1 MFFALTTLATA
12 NIEFFLSGATAA
24 LALYTGT
31 KIPKKMWR

>member
-1 MFFALTTLATA
+1 MFFALTTVAAA
-12 NIEFFLSGATAA
+12 NIEMFLTGATAA